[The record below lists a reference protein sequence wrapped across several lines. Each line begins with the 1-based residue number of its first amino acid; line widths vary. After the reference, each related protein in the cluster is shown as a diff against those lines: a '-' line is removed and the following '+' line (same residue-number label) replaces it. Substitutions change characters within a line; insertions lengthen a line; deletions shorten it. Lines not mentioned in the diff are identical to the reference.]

1 MKRYPCQSHL
11 SVTYGEK
18 KGGNAYINIRLHHH
32 FKHVHYVDVAMPPEA
47 MQMVNEQAEW
57 VMPSDLATKVRL
69 AYPQVSTA
77 QVYNAWKAVS
87 ETYWQRDHLQI
98 PSTRKLLVEFSDDV
112 DIFEPKNIPEGAEML
127 AWGMKKIAER
137 LKGKV
142 VEIGMDATCM

>member
-1 MKRYPCQSHL
+1 
-11 SVTYGEK
+11 
-18 KGGNAYINIRLHHH
+18 
-32 FKHVHYVDVAMPPEA
+32 MPPEA

-57 VMPSDLATKVRL
+57 DMPSDLATKVRL

-112 DIFEPKNIPEGAEML
+112 DIFEPKNILEGVEML

>member
-11 SVTYGEK
+11 LVTYGEK
-18 KGGNAYINIRLHHH
+18 NMGNAYIIISLHHH
-32 FKHVHYVDVAMPPEA
+32 FKHVHYVDVAMPLEA

-57 VMPSDLATKVRL
+57 VMPSDLATIVRL

-87 ETYWQRDHLQI
+87 ETHWRRDNLQI

-112 DIFEPKNIPEGAEML
+112 DIFKPENVPDGAEML
-127 AWGMKKIAER
+127 AWGMKKIAGP